1 MAGGRV
7 ELAGLTKRFT
17 EVAVDGIDLDIASG
31 EFFSLLG
38 PSGCGKTTTLRL
50 IAGFEQP
57 TSGRIML
64 DGADVSGVP
73 PHRRNVN
80 TVFQS
85 YALFPFLSVF
95 DNVAFGLKHRD
106 VGKAELNRRV
116 GEALELVKMTGFAKR
131 RPGQLSGGQQQ
142 RVALARALV
151 LNPAVLLLDEP
162 LGALDAKLRRSLKVE
177 LKALQEEV
185 GITFLYVTH
194 DQEEALTMSDRMAV
208 MNAGRIAQI
217 GAPRDVYTEPTDTYV
232 ADFLGVSNLMEV
244 DVVERGPGAAC
255 RMKLGETALTADRG
269 DVDGT
274 GPAHAVIR
282 PERVRLEPH
291 GSDGPNRVPGMVERL
306 VFLGAATQ
314 VMLRLGPGVPLQA
327 LIQNDGERP
336 ELAQGTPVHVY
347 LAPDALRV
355 LGGAAREVPV
365 GDADAPLVAS

>member
-1 MAGGRV
+1 VAGGSI
-7 ELAGLTKRFT
+7 ELVALTKRFS
-17 EVAVDGIDLDIASG
+17 EIAVDNIDLTVASG

-57 TSGRIML
+57 TSGKILL
-64 DGADVSGVP
+64 DGVDVSDVP

-95 DNVAFGLKHRD
+95 DNVAFGLRHRHLD
-106 VGKAELNRRV
+106 KADLRGRV
-116 GEALELVKMTGFAKR
+116 DKALELVRMTSFAKR

-177 LKALQEEV
+177 LKALQERV

-194 DQEEALTMSDRMAV
+194 DQEEALTMSDRLAV
-208 MNAGRIAQI
+208 MNAGRIVQI
-217 GAPRDVYTEPTDTYV
+217 GTPRQVYEEPADTYV
-232 ADFLGVSNLMEV
+232 ADFLGAANLMEIS
-244 DVVERGPGAAC
+244 VESAGVLRLGDFTLASERCEPG
-255 RMKLGETALTADRG
+255 LTGE
-269 DVDGT
+269 
-274 GPAHAVIR
+274 AHAVIR
-282 PERVRLEPH
+282 PERVRIETH
-291 GSDGPNRVPGMVERL
+291 GSAGDNRVPAMVERV

-314 VMLRLGPGVPLQA
+314 VMLRLAPGQPLQA
-327 LIQNDGERP
+327 LVQNDGEHP
-336 ELAQGTPVHVY
+336 ELAQGTPVHVH
-347 LAPDALRV
+347 LPPDALRV
-355 LGGAAREVPV
+355 LAGARGVVPTP
-365 GDADAPLVAS
+365 AEEPLVAS